1 MKKLKS
7 LLFGLGAIA
16 LLGACSNDRDTYE
29 GRDPS
34 GKNDVT
40 FNTNIS
46 SRAVGRAIDSDWTSG
61 DAIGIYAVKA
71 GTGLS
76 EADIFDGKSNI
87 KHTTTSAGKTAKFVA
102 ANPAQAIA
110 LDGKTEIDVIAY
122 YPFTTPITDFSL
134 AVDVNDQSKPQD
146 IDVLYSNNLKNV
158 EKAGPAN
165 MTFSHQL
172 SKLIFIV
179 EPTADY
185 PSLAGLGAKDLQGLI
200 NKGSFDLKTGA
211 ITLSGDATMLQ
222 PKVNGSSVSAI
233 LIPGQ
238 KLGSNVSVK
247 FTLGAEEFTWTSKK
261 EFDLA
266 AGTKYTFRIQLSKDG
281 SVATLNPE
289 GGIEDWVEGNDDNG
303 VDIITPG
310 GEDPDPKPTEGNDLT
325 ADKSMLNFTKDASA
339 LALNIT
345 SSLAWTI
352 TSDAAWLS
360 VDVTSGNGNKTINVQ
375 TLANTGNARSA
386 KLTITGGQKVIVV
399 TVNQA
404 AGTSQPGVEQ
414 VVFLETFGKSSKVA
428 KPWPLISAYT
438 NFDNKNLVFK
448 NTDSA
453 GKTDIRSTSKLD
465 NHAWLPEKGG
475 NLVIE
480 GFDLTGF
487 SDVQLEFAVTTN
499 LFNAGSEFDLGNINV
514 FCDDTKVAVPSFVI
528 TKADGY
534 FEKFYVVKLTGL
546 PSNFSS
552 LKFTV
557 DNNTGTRITDIKL
570 SGKK

>member
-1 MKKLKS
+1 
-7 LLFGLGAIA
+7 
-16 LLGACSNDRDTYE
+16 
-29 GRDPS
+29 
-34 GKNDVT
+34 
-40 FNTNIS
+40 
-46 SRAVGRAIDSDWTSG
+46 
-61 DAIGIYAVKA
+61 
-71 GTGLS
+71 
-76 EADIFDGKSNI
+76 
-87 KHTTTSAGKTAKFVA
+87 
-102 ANPAQAIA
+102 
-110 LDGKTEIDVIAY
+110 
-122 YPFTTPITDFSL
+122 
-134 AVDVNDQSKPQD
+134 
-146 IDVLYSNNLKNV
+146 
-158 EKAGPAN
+158 
-165 MTFSHQL
+165 
-172 SKLIFIV
+172 
-179 EPTADY
+179 
-185 PSLAGLGAKDLQGLI
+185 
-200 NKGSFDLKTGA
+200 
-211 ITLSGDATMLQ
+211 
-222 PKVNGSSVSAI
+222 
-233 LIPGQ
+233 
-238 KLGSNVSVK
+238 
-247 FTLGAEEFTWTSKK
+247 
-261 EFDLA
+261 
-266 AGTKYTFRIQLSKDG
+266 
-281 SVATLNPE
+281 
-289 GGIEDWVEGNDDNG
+289 
-303 VDIITPG
+303 
-310 GEDPDPKPTEGNDLT
+310 
-325 ADKSMLNFTKDASA
+325 MLNFTKDASA

-404 AGTSQPGVEQ
+404 SGTSQPGVEQ
-414 VVFLETFGKSSKVA
+414 VVFLETFGKSTKVA

-438 NFDNKNLVFK
+438 NFDNKSLVFK

>member
-16 LLGACSNDRDTYE
+16 LLGACSNDSDSYE

-40 FNTNIS
+40 FDTNIS

-71 GTGLS
+71 GTGLN

-102 ANPAQAIA
+102 ATPTQAIA
-110 LDGKTEIDVIAY
+110 LDGKTAIDVVAY
-122 YPFTTPITDFSL
+122 YPFTEVSTDFLL
-134 AVDVNDQSKPQD
+134 ALDVSDQSKPQD

-158 EKAGPAN
+158 EKAGPAS
-165 MTFSHQL
+165 MTFFHQL
-172 SKLIFIV
+172 SKLSFVI

-185 PSLAGLGAKDLQGLI
+185 PSLAGLGAKDLTGLI
-200 NKGSFDLKTGA
+200 NKGSFDLATA
-211 ITLSGDATMLQ
+211 TIALSGSATTIQ
-222 PKVNGSSVSAI
+222 PKVSGSSVSAI

-238 KLGSNVSVK
+238 KLDQNVSVK
-247 FTLGAEEFTWTSKK
+247 FTLGTEEFTWTANK
-261 EFDLA
+261 ELDLK

-289 GGIEDWVEGNDDNG
+289 GSIEDWVEGNDDNG
-303 VDIITPG
+303 VDIVTPG
-310 GEDPDPKPTEGNDLT
+310 GEDPDPSGVTV
-325 ADKSMLNFTKDASA
+325 DKSSLSFAKEASNQP
-339 LALNIT
+339 LTIT
-345 SSLAWTI
+345 SSAAWTI
-352 TSDAAWLS
+352 TSDAAWLTT
-360 VDVTSGNGNKTINVQ
+360 DVTSGSGNKTISVQ
-375 TLANTGNARSA
+375 TPINSGSARSG
-386 KLTITGGQKVIVV
+386 KLTITSGSSVAVV
-399 TVNQA
+399 NVSQA

-414 VVFLETFGKSSKVA
+414 VVFLETFGKSTKVA

-438 NFDNKNLVFK
+438 NFDNNNLVFK

-465 NHAWLPEKGG
+465 NHAWLPQKGG

-499 LFNAGSEFDLGNINV
+499 LFDAGSEFDLGNINV